1 MAGYIC
7 VVADPET
14 GESHQ
19 FEAEDADLRGRRL
32 GEEIDGDTIGLSG
45 YTLELTGGS
54 DAAGR
59 PMRADVEGTQ
69 PTQVLSEGGTGF
81 RPTRDGERKRITVR
95 GNQIGDETTQLNF
108 AIVEAGDT
116 DIDELLE

>member
-14 GESHQ
+14 GQSHQ
-19 FEAEDADLRGRRL
+19 FEADDADLRGRII
-32 GEEIDGDTIGLSG
+32 GEEIDGDEIGLAG

-59 PMRADVEGTQ
+59 PMRGDVEGTQ
-69 PTQVLSEGGTGF
+69 PTKILSAGGTGF
-81 RPTRDGERKRITVR
+81 RPTRDGERRRVTVR
-95 GNQIGDETTQLNF
+95 GNQIGNDTAQLNF
-108 AIVEAGDT
+108 KILEHGDT
-116 DIDELLE
+116 SIDELLE

>member
-14 GESHQ
+14 GLSHQ
-19 FEAEDADLRGRRL
+19 FEADDADLRGHRL
-32 GEEIDGDTIGLSG
+32 GDDIDGGDIGIPG

-59 PMRADVEGTQ
+59 PMRADVEG
-69 PTQVLSEGGTGF
+69 PRPVKVLSSGGTGF
-81 RPTRDGERKRITVR
+81 HPTRDGERKRITVR
-95 GNQIGDETTQLNF
+95 GNEVGDETTQLNF
-108 AIVEAGDT
+108 AIVEHGDT
-116 DIDELLE
+116 AIEELLE